1 MLPPSP
7 PEPGADAY
15 LSVDADGA
23 TLSVPVRDFRMQA
36 LLVLVLLPV
45 AWAGV
50 AFLLAAAMP
59 PRAALPVGG
68 GALCVLTA
76 ISTPLGLLQLALAPR
91 GARKTRTR
99 LSPDGGL
106 VLASGRRIA
115 PGELTA
121 LRIGQPQPLMKWQGI
136 LGRTAT
142 GEVTI
147 LGRVPPS
154 RRRELVAV
162 GQWLAQAQGLPLQV
176 APIELGMPAPTAAAF
191 CYMPLQGI
199 WLVVSAAALVFSKDP
214 RVRFAAKQSLAFY
227 LLTGVALVALI
238 LPVVGLVALLPR
250 DIGPAVGGALALLVA
265 VPLGLLRI
273 VVGGVAAWRAYQ
285 DRPWVI
291 PGMGWLS
298 RRWLPGA

>member
-1 MLPPSP
+1 MWPPP
-7 PEPGADAY
+7 PAEAGADAY
-15 LSVDADGA
+15 LSIDADGA
-23 TLSVPVRDFRMQA
+23 TLSVPARDFRVQA
-36 LLVLVLLPV
+36 VLVLVLLPV
-45 AWAGV
+45 AWAGI
-50 AFLLAAAMP
+50 ALLLALASP
-59 PRAALPVGG
+59 PRGAAWVGSG
-68 GALCVLTA
+68 VFCALTGL
-76 ISTPLGLLQLALAPR
+76 STPLGLLQLALAPR
-91 GARKTRTR
+91 SARKTRTR
-99 LSPDGGL
+99 LAPDGAL
-106 VLASGRRIA
+106 VLAGGRRVA

-121 LRIGQPQPLMKWQGI
+121 LRIGQPNALMKWQGI

-142 GEVTI
+142 GEVTV

-162 GQWLAQAQGLPLQV
+162 GQWLAQALDLPLQV
-176 APIELGMPAPTAAAF
+176 APVELGMPAPTAAAF
-191 CYMPLQGI
+191 CYMPVQGI
-199 WLVVSAAALVFSKDP
+199 WLLASLAALLVAKEP

-250 DIGPAVGGALALLVA
+250 DVGPAVGGALVLFIVL
-265 VPLGLLRI
+265 PLGLLRI
-273 VVGGVAAWRAYQ
+273 AVGFVAAWRAYK